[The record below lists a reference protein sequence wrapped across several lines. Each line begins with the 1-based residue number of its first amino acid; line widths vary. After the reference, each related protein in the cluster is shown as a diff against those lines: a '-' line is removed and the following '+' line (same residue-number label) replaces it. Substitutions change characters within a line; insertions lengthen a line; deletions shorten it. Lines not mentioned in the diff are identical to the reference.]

1 MLSHKIKAC
10 GIMEGFCDVVEA
22 GLRRLCI
29 LEDHTNMPRMPS
41 AHLGL
46 GLGGASWAP
55 RGDIGTKIRDNNDD
69 VIHCAF

>member
-10 GIMEGFCDVVEA
+10 GIMEGFCDVIEA
-22 GLRRLCI
+22 GLRRLGI

-46 GLGGASWAP
+46 GLGGAPWVRRSIMGTQ
-55 RGDIGTKIRDNNDD
+55 RGHRNKDKR
-69 VIHCAF
+69 